1 MIIDAYY
8 SFHLISN
15 LQIHFVSY
23 NTKYN
28 NISTALGHSD
38 GLAVLGVFL
47 EVCKSKTLTLNL
59 TEKKTIIIFNS

>member
-1 MIIDAYY
+1 MIIDTNY
-8 SFHLISN
+8 SFYLISN

-28 NISTALGHSD
+28 NLSTALGNAD

-47 EVCKSKTLTLNL
+47 EVCKSKTLSNPQPYRTKL
-59 TEKKTIIIFNS
+59 